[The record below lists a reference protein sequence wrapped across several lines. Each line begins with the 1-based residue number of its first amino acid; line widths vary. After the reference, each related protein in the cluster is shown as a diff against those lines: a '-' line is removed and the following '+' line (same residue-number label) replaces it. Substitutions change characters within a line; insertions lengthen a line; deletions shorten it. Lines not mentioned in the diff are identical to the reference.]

1 MSSSSR
7 NDGLRIQ
14 GLTISYAEG
23 APALGP
29 ASLHIPEHGIYTLI
43 GPSGCGK
50 STLLRAVAGLL
61 PGFVGDITYNGQS
74 VHGRK
79 ALIGL
84 VPQSYGLLPW
94 KTVAANLR
102 TALAVILPGRKR
114 KEEREARIS
123 RWLEAMDIAD
133 LAGRYPLSLS
143 GGQQQRVAVARAFA
157 LLPEIMLL
165 DEPFSALDAMTR
177 ETLQRLFLEN
187 WRTRPVTALFVTHD
201 VEEAILLGEKI
212 VVMAPGGRRELDII
226 DNPVFS
232 LKHEDKRSSAEFF
245 EQTKRIRKVMREQW

>member
-1 MSSSSR
+1 MSSSS
-7 NDGLRIQ
+7 NKDGLRIN
-14 GLTISYAEG
+14 GLTISYKEG
-23 APALGP
+23 VPAFGP

-50 STLLRAVAGLL
+50 STLLKAVAGLL
-61 PGFVGDITYNGQS
+61 PRYTGDITYNGQPAN
-74 VHGRK
+74 GRDT
-79 ALIGL
+79 LIGL
-84 VPQSYGLLPW
+84 VPQTYGLLPW
-94 KTVAANLR
+94 KTVTANLR
-102 TALAVILPGRKR
+102 TALAVTLPGRER
-114 KEEREARIS
+114 KEEREERIS
-123 RWLEAMDIAD
+123 RWLEDMAIAD

-187 WRTRPVTALFVTHD
+187 WQKHPVTALFVTHD
-201 VEEAILLGEKI
+201 VEEAILLGERI
-212 VVMAPGGRRELDII
+212 VVMVPGSRELDII

-232 LKHEDKRSSAEFF
+232 LNYEDKRSSAEFF
-245 EQTKRIRKVMREQW
+245 EQTKLIRKVMQEKW